1 MCSGSASGLWALP
14 EWQGLPRS
22 MDSPGPPSLMW
33 TGGERAREKLL
44 KRAAHGRYECPG
56 RGTRRG
62 SQGTLSGASGPTSL
76 GSNPARERS
85 RARGMEERAASY
97 AETRSQER
105 CNPRKTQEQVR
116 RSVARL
122 WSYGISAFGAANGE
136 RRSKAVRK
144 GRLCSCPADAKV
156 VKTLRS
162 MSVAVGHD
170 KTCSKNCRK
179 NASTARNRANSRW
192 QNTLERD

>member
-1 MCSGSASGLWALP
+1 MSWSRKT
-14 EWQGLPRS
+14 QRKPRNS
-22 MDSPGPPSLMW
+22 VWRFRPDKPWKQS
-33 TGGERAREKLL
+33 
-44 KRAAHGRYECPG
+44 
-56 RGTRRG
+56 
-62 SQGTLSGASGPTSL
+62 
-76 GSNPARERS
+76 RERKVAGS
-85 RARGMEERAASY
+85 RYGGACGKLCRNAVAGAVQPS
-97 AETRSQER
+97 
-105 CNPRKTQEQVR
+105 KTQEQVR

-136 RRSKAVRK
+136 RRSKAVRE
-144 GRLCSCPADAKV
+144 GRLCSCLADAKV

-179 NASTARNRANSRW
+179 NASTGRNRANSRW

>member
-1 MCSGSASGLWALP
+1 MNVLVAENAEEAKELCLALQARQALEAIP
-14 EWQGLPRS
+14 
-22 MDSPGPPSLMW
+22 
-33 TGGERAREKLL
+33 REK
-44 KRAAHGRYECPG
+44 G
-56 RGTRRG
+56 RG
-62 SQGTLSGASGPTSL
+62 LAVW
-76 GSNPARERS
+76 RS
-85 RARGMEERAASY
+85 VRQVMPG
-97 AETRSQER
+97 TRSQER
-105 CNPRKTQEQVR
+105 YNPRKTQEQVR

-144 GRLCSCPADAKV
+144 GRLCSCLADAKV

-179 NASTARNRANSRW
+179 NASTGRNRANSRW